1 MYTLVQKLIWSLAFA
16 DNLVLHPSLWFQKNK
31 KKPTEKQQQQQ
42 NNHDKSHKA
51 KTACAN

>member
-1 MYTLVQKLIWSLAFA
+1 MFA

>member
-1 MYTLVQKLIWSLAFA
+1 MYTPVQKLIWSLAFA